1 MTTLSRGAELL
12 DALLELGGP
21 EAEAV
26 YAAAHRTQINAY
38 RRGPRR
44 PSVATAAAIE
54 AASNGKIPATSW
66 GQRGE
71 RKLSARPPAK
81 RRPKPT
87 DATPPEAS
95 EPKEGAA

>member
-54 AASNGKIPATSW
+54 AASKGKIPATSW

-81 RRPKPT
+81 RRAKPIAVVLT
-87 DATPPEAS
+87 EAS
-95 EPKEGAA
+95 EADKGAA